1 MSASLRTP
9 LENVADAMH
18 QHGARHVVFKL
29 LANNDNSKQQVYFG
43 GDFDVLRMIPHG
55 ELSGTFSER
64 DGVIFKAPLT
74 FSWLPANLLGLPSP
88 APGAQLIYYPRYP
101 EVRMSGFL
109 RGCAHAP
116 NHLMQPPTPDERI
129 LREHTPRCLVLGI
142 CPNGEILAYV
152 GAWESD
158 LAQDAIL
165 RIQSN
170 RANRVASVFYE
181 LRPPQFDGREELLR
195 RLLSISASGPVAS
208 CRLNAMGQLIP
219 YVAKN
224 AAGYT
229 LESLFGI
236 IPNGSSE
243 PDFMGWELKA
253 HSSGA
258 LTLMTPEPDSGIYL
272 DHLELFLESYGRSD
286 GSRRDFTGRH
296 LNDILCERS
305 SLTLRMEGYDPSRG
319 EVVDPDGGL
328 ALRDG
333 NGNLAAG
340 WSFSKLITHW
350 SRKHGQT
357 AYVKY
362 TKTDTNDY
370 PYFQYG
376 PEVLL
381 CRGAEVNRF
390 LAALY
395 EGTIYYDPGVNQ
407 KLFGDQW
414 RSKKRNQF
422 RVAWRNAYRLY
433 EHTEPLI
440 LPGPSGHPG

>member
-1 MSASLRTP
+1 MSTQLKTP

-18 QHGARHVVFKL
+18 NYGARHIVFKL
-29 LANNDNSKQQVYFG
+29 LANNDNCKQQVYFG

-55 ELSGTFSER
+55 ELSSTISKR
-64 DGVIFKAPLT
+64 DGVIFKAPLEL
-74 FSWLPANLLGLPSP
+74 SWLPANLVGRPSP

-109 RGCAHAP
+109 RGCAQAP
-116 NHLMQPPTPDERI
+116 NHLMQPPTPEERM
-129 LREHTPRCLVLGI
+129 LREHTPRCLVLGV

-152 GAWESD
+152 GAWGDD
-158 LAQDAIL
+158 LTQDANG
-165 RIQSN
+165 RIQN
-170 RANRVASVFYE
+170 GRANRVASVFYE
-181 LRPPQFDGREELLR
+181 LRRAQSDGRDELLQ
-195 RLLSISASGPVAS
+195 RLLSISALGPIAS
-208 CRLNAMGQLIP
+208 CRLNAMGQPIP
-219 YVAKN
+219 YVATN

-253 HSSGA
+253 HRGGV

-272 DHLELFLESYGRSD
+272 DHLEQFLESYGRSD

-296 LNDILCERS
+296 FNGIFCEKS
-305 SLTLRMEGYDPSRG
+305 SLTLRMEGYDPSSG
-319 EVVDPDGGL
+319 ELVDPDGGL
-328 ALRDG
+328 VLRDS

-350 SRKHGQT
+350 ARKHGQT
-357 AYVKY
+357 AYVTY
-362 TKTDTNDY
+362 TKTGTNK
-370 PYFQYG
+370 PFFRYG

-381 CRGAEVNRF
+381 CRGAEVRRF
-390 LAALY
+390 LAAMY
-395 EGTIYYDPGVNQ
+395 AGTIYYDPGVNQ
-407 KLFGDQW
+407 KLLGDQW

-422 RVAWRNAYRLY
+422 RVAWKNVHYLY
-433 EHTEPLI
+433 EESEKFSLC
-440 LPGPSGHPG
+440 